1 MNPRNT
7 FYRDSRA
14 LAYGTRR
21 SRFASPLLHFS
32 PSVSSSSFFL
42 SLPPPLPPSFI
53 VPFLFCSFLKKEPR
67 ERERREDPLPVTIFG
82 VPEFARIRWRSMPRN
97 DERSECRG
105 SRRNGPRADD
115 IFSLDGS
122 DTASRV
128 YTREL
133 DATSRRDSGCRPVH
147 AQAPK
152 RHLNYR
158 LRLFMSRHTVAPRY
172 SHSRYLLLVL
182 CFGEPR

>member
-21 SRFASPLLHFS
+21 SRFASPLLLFS
-32 PSVSSSSFFL
+32 PSVSSSSSFL
-42 SLPPPLPPSFI
+42 PSSPPHS
-53 VPFLFCSFLKKEPR
+53 PFFCSLLKKEPR
-67 ERERREDPLPVTIFG
+67 EKRGPLPVTIFG
-82 VPEFARIRWRSMPRN
+82 VPEFARIRWHSIPRN

-158 LRLFMSRHTVAPRY
+158 LRLFMSRHTVAPRL
-172 SHSRYLLLVL
+172 S
-182 CFGEPR
+182 

>member
-1 MNPRNT
+1 MTAELSHTALDGLALPLPFSSSLLLFPRRLP
-7 FYRDSRA
+7 F
-14 LAYGTRR
+14 
-21 SRFASPLLHFS
+21 FPHSPL
-32 PSVSSSSFFL
+32 
-42 SLPPPLPPSFI
+42 
-53 VPFLFCSFLKKEPR
+53 PFFCSFLKKEPR
-67 ERERREDPLPVTIFG
+67 EKRGPLPVTIFD
-82 VPEFARIRWRSMPRN
+82 VPEFATIRWHSIPRN
-97 DERSECRG
+97 DERSERRG

-158 LRLFMSRHTVAPRY
+158 LRLFMSRHTIAPRL
-172 SHSRYLLLVL
+172 S
-182 CFGEPR
+182 

>member
-1 MNPRNT
+1 MT
-7 FYRDSRA
+7 AELSHTA
-14 LAYGTRR
+14 LDGLA
-21 SRFASPLLHFS
+21 
-32 PSVSSSSFFL
+32 L
-42 SLPPPLPPSFI
+42 SLPFSSFLLLFPRRLPFFPRSPPF
-53 VPFLFCSFLKKEPR
+53 FCSFLKKEPR
-67 ERERREDPLPVTIFG
+67 EKRGPLPVTIFD
-82 VPEFARIRWRSMPRN
+82 VPEFATIRWHSIPRN

-158 LRLFMSRHTVAPRY
+158 LRLFMSRHTIAPRL
-172 SHSRYLLLVL
+172 S
-182 CFGEPR
+182 

>member
-1 MNPRNT
+1 MT
-7 FYRDSRA
+7 AELSHTA
-14 LAYGTRR
+14 LDGL
-21 SRFASPLLHFS
+21 ASPLLFSSSLLLFPRRLPFS
-32 PSVSSSSFFL
+32 PR
-42 SLPPPLPPSFI
+42 PPLPPLF
-53 VPFLFCSFLKKEPR
+53 FCSLLKKEPR
-67 ERERREDPLPVTIFG
+67 EKRGPLPVTIFG
-82 VPEFARIRWRSMPRN
+82 VPEFARIRRHSIPRN

-158 LRLFMSRHTVAPRY
+158 LRLFMSRHTVAPRL
-172 SHSRYLLLVL
+172 S
-182 CFGEPR
+182 